1 MGTRAKPGKRGL
13 DRNERGLRVIQ
24 LNEVRMD
31 DRITHLAIVGKLDVA
46 GLHAIDV
53 KFHGYTAAR
62 RKPTLV
68 DLSGLEFITSLGMGM
83 FVSCARSLQRYG
95 AKMVLLNPQPQVE
108 EVLRAVG
115 IDQGIPLVHDVEEGL
130 RTLFPA
136 P

>member
-1 MGTRAKPGKRGL
+1 M
-13 DRNERGLRVIQ
+13 IQ

-31 DRITHLAIVGKLDVA
+31 DRITHLAIVGKLDIA

-68 DLSGLEFITSLGMGM
+68 DISGLEFITSLGMGM
-83 FVSCARSLQRYG
+83 LVSCARSLQRYG

-108 EVLRAVG
+108 EVLKAVG
-115 IDQGIPLVHDVEEGL
+115 IDQGIPMVRDAEEGL
-130 RTLFPA
+130 RILFPA
-136 P
+136 S